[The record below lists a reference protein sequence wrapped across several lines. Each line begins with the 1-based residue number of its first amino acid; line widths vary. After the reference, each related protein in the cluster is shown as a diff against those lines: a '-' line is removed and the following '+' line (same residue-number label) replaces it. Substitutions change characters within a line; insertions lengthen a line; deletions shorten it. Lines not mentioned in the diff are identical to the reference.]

1 MAKISKI
8 SDKLNKIGETFIVN
22 IYDNGFMI
30 EATGRDNEDEWSTAK
45 VLCASE
51 EELVELIRNALT
63 IKRDN

>member
-8 SDKLNKIGETFIVN
+8 SDKLTKIGENFIIN

-30 EATGRDNEDEWSTAK
+30 EATGRDNQDEWSTAK
-45 VLCASE
+45 VLCSSE
-51 EELVELIRNALT
+51 DELVSLIRDALT